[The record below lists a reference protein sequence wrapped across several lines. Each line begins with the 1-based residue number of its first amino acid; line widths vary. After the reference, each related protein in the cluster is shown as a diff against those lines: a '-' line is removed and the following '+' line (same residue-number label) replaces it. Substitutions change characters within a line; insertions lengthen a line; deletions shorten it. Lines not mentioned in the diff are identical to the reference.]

1 MELFT
6 FNTDISSFYPHI
18 LRKIHAQFNTII
30 INDNSEA
37 VLKKIRGPEEST
49 FRGYVSN
56 CFLRQGSRWRA
67 KKSPCGCSLR
77 FVLVPKEKW
86 KSPSSNNKTQML
98 AYSQGL

>member
-30 INDNSEA
+30 NDNSEA
-37 VLKKIRGPEEST
+37 VLNKIRGPEEST

-56 CFLRQGSRWRA
+56 CSLRQGSRWKSIRA
-67 KKSPCGCSLR
+67 KKSPCGSSLC

-86 KSPSSNNKTQML
+86 KSPCNFTKSL
-98 AYSQGL
+98 C